1 MAVKKLHLHI
11 KNNRA
16 GEEVFRTTP
25 ALYRAAARRHP
36 ETARRIR
43 VSIDWDLDNFELAMR
58 TADALVTW
66 DLPQQDLRQRAPG
79 LKYIHI
85 IGAGVEHLAPFD
97 WLPRGLTL
105 CNNSG
110 VHGDKAE
117 DYARMALAML
127 NNNLPKYA
135 TDQRRKTWRPVFA
148 TGIAG
153 KTLAVIGLGAMG
165 GALARAGKSLGLNVI
180 GLRRSGK
187 PTRQVREVFPPGKL
201 KQVLKRA
208 DFVALTLP
216 LTPETKGL
224 LDGQALDQ
232 MKPGAGLIN
241 MGRAGV
247 LDHRALAAR
256 LRDGRLGGAILDVH
270 EMEPLP
276 KSARIWTA
284 PNLILTPHVSS
295 DDDLTYVP
303 RTLDLVFENMARL
316 LAGKPLRN
324 RVDPVLGY

>member
-1 MAVKKLHLHI
+1 MAAKKLHLQI

-25 ALYRAAARRHP
+25 VLYRAAARRHP
-36 ETARRIR
+36 EIAGHVR
-43 VSIDWDLDNFELAMR
+43 VTIDWDLNNFEQAMG

-66 DLPQQDLRQRAPG
+66 DLPQQDLRRRAPG

-85 IGAGVEHLAPFD
+85 IGAGVEHLAPFH
-97 WLPRGLTL
+97 WLPRGLAL

-110 VHGDKAE
+110 VHSDKAE

-127 NNNLPKYA
+127 NNNLPKYV
-135 TDQRRKTWRPVFA
+135 TDQRQKTWRPIFA
-148 TGIAG
+148 TEIAG

-165 GALARAGKSLGLNVI
+165 GAVARAGKSLGLNVI

-187 PTRQVREVFPPGKL
+187 PTHLVRQVSPPGKL
-201 KQVLKRA
+201 KQVLKQA
-208 DFVALTLP
+208 DFVVLTLP
-216 LTPETKGL
+216 LTLETQGL
-224 LDGQALDQ
+224 LDGAALDH

-247 LDHRALAAR
+247 LDHRALAQR
-256 LRDGRLGGAILDVH
+256 LRNGRLGGAILDVH
-270 EMEPLP
+270 EAEPLP
-276 KSARIWTA
+276 KSARIWTV

-303 RTLDLVFENMARL
+303 RTLDLVFENLGRL

-324 RVDPVLGY
+324 RVDPSLGY